1 MLNSMNIYTDNEA
14 MASDLKRGTLL
25 DHFRSWSIRWKIQLI
40 FLLSTLT
47 AGCIIVSIV
56 FIIQRRVVIRETY
69 NKLLL
74 LQNEKSGHVEDY
86 FSNLDN
92 QIRIFSSDRQ
102 TIEALNS
109 LSESFLNIENDNFS
123 TPTAAG
129 LDKMNTLLEGF
140 YASEV
145 IPVLEASKD
154 QSANLQ
160 TLLPADNKQRI
171 MQYLYLAGNSKPLA
185 LKGTLNKADD
195 GSAYSSL
202 HAQYHPSFL
211 KFARQSGINDIILI
225 DYKTGYVTYSLKKN
239 LDFASNLFD
248 GPYKN
253 TALALAFKSAIGQS
267 TQGSVSYIDE
277 TQYVPALL
285 NPLMFISTP
294 VITGGRLI
302 GVVVFAL
309 DAKALDKL
317 LMLDKEGLSSG
328 KSMKTIIIGQ
338 DYYYRNNDP
347 EFVSNRED
355 YLRKLRRNCY
365 MGGTGAIAERLK
377 TTAMVQQVDVS
388 ALPDVIKKK
397 TNRSHYISETGE
409 RILCVYKPLA
419 INNLNWTLVTQIN
432 KSDALSPLTRSILT
446 VVIIALMILGLLF
459 YFVGLFIQSLSK
471 RIGELKNNLISLA
484 NGEPVQFLNNASGD
498 EIGQSINTLGKISMR
513 INTGSEFVSE
523 MSKGNIEADFPV
535 TSDTDRYGIAMNSLK
550 KSLAIRK
557 EDEEQR
563 KKEDE
568 IRNWTTHGI
577 ALFNDILRMDNNNLE
592 KLTLNIIRNIIQ
604 YLSANQ
610 GGFFLIE
617 DDDDTKYLNL
627 IASYAYN
634 RQKFLKKRID
644 ISEGLVGTCALEKK
658 TILLKKIPE
667 DYIEITS
674 GLGGARPGCLL
685 IVPLKKDEDVLG
697 VLEVASFNDFKPHEV
712 EFVEKIAE
720 SIASALVT
728 VRLHLQTS
736 LYLERFQQQ
745 TEEMK
750 AQDEELRQNIEEL
763 QATHEQMERLKQEEN
778 ERNQKMIK
786 EMEDYRRLLIS
797 VLNEVPEKIF
807 LKDDQGR
814 FVIANKLVSDN
825 YNRSVE
831 EILGKSD
838 FDFYSSEVASQNFK
852 REQEIIKSGVTQSF
866 EEGDPSKEDGLIV
879 RSIKKPFF
887 IEHLGVTG
895 LFGVQFD
902 ISDIKRKEYEALK
915 MAEEIKEKQHVI
927 EVASVEL
934 MKEKALMDA
943 LMNNIPELIYFK
955 DKESKFIRVSRSML
969 KQFGL
974 NKPEELVGKSD
985 FDFFADEHARPAFED
1000 EQRIINTGKAILD
1013 LEEKEVMSDGRV
1025 NWVNTT
1031 KMPLYDTDGN
1041 IIGTFGV
1048 TKTITH
1054 LKMMQQEAS
1063 DKTEELKSQEEELR
1077 QNLEEMQTTQEDM
1090 RRQIEE
1096 NKKIQEALGK
1106 EKALMDALLDNV
1118 PESIYFKDKE
1128 SRFIRFS
1135 KSMLKLF
1142 GLKNAED
1149 LVGKSDFD
1157 FFSEEHATPAFES
1170 EQRIIKT
1177 GKAIVD
1183 LEEKEILED
1192 GRVNWVNTTKM
1203 PLMDS
1208 AGNIIGTFGISKNI
1222 TNIKRLQQDALE
1234 KTEEL
1239 RAQEEELRQNI
1250 EEMQS
1255 TQEDL
1260 RRQMEERAIMQEA
1273 LSKEKALMD
1282 ALLDNVPESI
1292 YFKDKESRFIR
1303 FSKSMLKLFGLKKA
1317 EDLVGK
1323 SDFDFFSEEHARPA
1337 FESEQRIITTGKAIV
1352 DLEEKEV
1359 MEDGRVNWVNT
1370 TKMPLMDSEG
1380 NIIGTFGI
1388 SKNIT
1393 HIKRLQQDAL
1403 EKTEELRA
1411 QEEELKQNL
1420 EEMQSTQ
1427 EDMMRQIEE
1436 KAKMQEAL
1444 SKEKALMDALL
1455 DNVPESIYFKDK
1467 ESRFI
1472 RFSKSMLKL
1481 FGLTKAEDL
1490 VGKSDFDFFSE
1501 EHARPAFEDEQR
1513 IIKTK
1518 KAIIDL
1524 EEKEVMADGRTNWV
1538 NTTKMPLM
1546 DSKDNVIGTFGISKS
1561 ITHLKKMEL
1570 EVNEKAK
1577 RIKETEKKL
1586 AALEKEI
1593 EVMRKKGSRK

>member
-1 MLNSMNIYTDNEA
+1 MLNSMNISTDNEA
-14 MASDLKRGTLL
+14 IASDLKRGTLL

-40 FLLSTLT
+40 FLLSTL
-47 AGCIIVSIV
+47 ASGCIIVSIV
-56 FIIQRRVVIRETY
+56 FIIQRRVVVLETY

-74 LQNEKSGHVEDY
+74 LQNEKSGHVDDY

-102 TIEALNS
+102 TIEALSS

-140 YASEV
+140 YTSEV
-145 IPVLEASKD
+145 IPVLESSKD
-154 QSANLQ
+154 QSANLKA
-160 TLLPADNKQRI
+160 LLPADNKQRI
-171 MQYLYLAGNSKPLA
+171 MQYLYLAGNTKPLA

-239 LDFASNLFD
+239 LDFATNLFD

-267 TQGSVSYIDE
+267 TQGYVSYIDE

-317 LMLDKEGLSSG
+317 LMLDKEGMSSG

-347 EFVSNRED
+347 EFVSNHID

-365 MGGTGAIAERLK
+365 RGGTEAIAERLK

-397 TNRSHYISETGE
+397 ANRSHYISETGE

-446 VVIIALMILGLLF
+446 VVIIALIILGLLF
-459 YFVGLFIQSLSK
+459 YLVGLLSQSFSK
-471 RIGELKNNLISLA
+471 RISVLKNNLISLA

-498 EIGQSINTLGKISMR
+498 EIGQSINALGKISMR

-523 MSKGNIEADFPV
+523 MSKGNIDVNFPL
-535 TSDTDRYGIAMNSLK
+535 TNDNDLYGIALNSLK

-557 EDEEQR
+557 EEEEQR
-563 KKEDE
+563 KNEDE
-568 IRNWTTHGI
+568 IRNWTTNGI
-577 ALFNDILRMDNNNLE
+577 AMFNDILRMDNNNLE

-778 ERNQKMIK
+778 ERNQKMLK
-786 EMEDYRRLLIS
+786 DLDDFRKLLIA

-807 LKDDQGR
+807 LKDDQGK
-814 FVIANKLVSDN
+814 FIIANKYVAEK
-825 YNRSVE
+825 YNLTVE
-831 EILGKSD
+831 ELLGKSD
-838 FDFYSSEVASQNFK
+838 FDFFGKEEAMGYFTK
-852 REQEIIKSGVTQSF
+852 EQEIMKSGKTEAV
-866 EEGDPSKEDGLIV
+866 EEGDPSQFDKLIV
-879 RSIKKPFF
+879 RSIKKPFY

-902 ISDIKRKEYEALK
+902 ITDIKQKEYEATRL
-915 MAEEIKEKQHVI
+915 ADEIQSKQKELQD
-927 EVASVEL
+927 
-934 MKEKALMDA
+934 EKALLDA
-943 LMNNIPELIYFK
+943 LLKSVPESIYFK
-955 DKESKFIRVSRSML
+955 DNKSRFIRFSKSML
-969 KQFGL
+969 KLFGL
-974 NKPEELVGKSD
+974 KNAEDLIGKSD
-985 FDFFADEHARPAFED
+985 FDFFSEEHARPAFED
-1000 EQRIINTGKAILD
+1000 EQRIINTGKAIVD
-1013 LEEKEVMSDGRV
+1013 MEEKEVLEDGRV

-1031 KMPLYDTDGN
+1031 KMPLMDSEGN
-1041 IIGTFGV
+1041 IIGTFGIS
-1048 TKTITH
+1048 KNITH
-1054 LKMMQQEAS
+1054 IKMMQQEAAE
-1063 DKTEELKSQEEELR
+1063 KTEELKSQEEELR
-1077 QNLEEMQTTQEDM
+1077 QNIEEMQSTQEDL

-1096 NKKIQEALGK
+1096 RAIMQEALGK

-1142 GLKNAED
+1142 GLKKAED
-1149 LVGKSDFD
+1149 LIGKSDFD
-1157 FFSEEHATPAFES
+1157 FFSEEHARPAFDS

-1183 LEEKEILED
+1183 LEEKEVLED
-1192 GRVNWVNTTKM
+1192 GRT
-1203 PLMDS
+1203 
-1208 AGNIIGTFGISKNI
+1208 
-1222 TNIKRLQQDALE
+1222 
-1234 KTEEL
+1234 
-1239 RAQEEELRQNI
+1239 
-1250 EEMQS
+1250 
-1255 TQEDL
+1255 
-1260 RRQMEERAIMQEA
+1260 
-1273 LSKEKALMD
+1273 
-1282 ALLDNVPESI
+1282 
-1292 YFKDKESRFIR
+1292 
-1303 FSKSMLKLFGLKKA
+1303 
-1317 EDLVGK
+1317 
-1323 SDFDFFSEEHARPA
+1323 
-1337 FESEQRIITTGKAIV
+1337 
-1352 DLEEKEV
+1352 
-1359 MEDGRVNWVNT
+1359 NWVNT

-1455 DNVPESIYFKDK
+1455 DNVPECIYFKDK

-1481 FGLTKAEDL
+1481 FGLTRADDL
-1490 VGKSDFDFFSE
+1490 IGKSDFDFFSE
-1501 EHARPAFEDEQR
+1501 EHAKPAFEDEQK
-1513 IIKTK
+1513 IIKTG

-1524 EEKEVMADGRTNWV
+1524 EEKEVMEDGRTNWV
-1538 NTTKMPLM
+1538 NTTKMPLI
-1546 DSKDNVIGTFGISKS
+1546 DSKGNVIGTFGISKS
-1561 ITHLKKMEL
+1561 ITHLKRMEL

-1577 RIKETEKKL
+1577 RIKETEQKL

-1593 EVMRKKGSRK
+1593 EEIRKKGNRK